1 MPDLTNSLLSSSL
14 ISLRGLIPHDAAIIN
29 ACKTGNSTKVE
40 QLLTSR
46 KARPDDATLD
56 NSTALSTAI
65 KNDQIEIVQL
75 LLRAGADPNLPAGRL
90 QDSPIQIAVAR
101 NNSQITRLLL
111 NYGADLQYCSAGS
124 WSILHHLFNPDTL
137 FSKNEYYSIFGDE
150 LTFDDIRDP
159 KGWTA
164 LHRCAAFGTAND
176 VYKLVDL
183 GASSLADGYVT
194 LWGRSPLHI
203 AAIMDNVSTLQA
215 LTDMYIGDHNM
226 NDGVTQQHA
235 ILETADINGW
245 TPLHLAIYSRAM
257 NTAKWLLSK
266 KVDVHKI
273 TYRTAIW
280 FPQNQTNVTF
290 SVMDV
295 ANMAGEKVLEVFPSL
310 LVDAGY
316 DITTD
321 GSDIYW

>member
-1 MPDLTNSLLSSSL
+1 MPGLTNSLLSSSL

-46 KARPDDATLD
+46 RARPNDATLD
-56 NSTALSTAI
+56 NSTALSERTRI
-65 KNDQIEIVQL
+65 YQL
-75 LLRAGADPNLPAGRL
+75 
-90 QDSPIQIAVAR
+90 
-101 NNSQITRLLL
+101 
-111 NYGADLQYCSAGS
+111 
-124 WSILHHLFNPDTL
+124 
-137 FSKNEYYSIFGDE
+137 
-150 LTFDDIRDP
+150 DDYR
-159 KGWTA
+159 T
-164 LHRCAAFGTAND
+164 FGTAND

-183 GASSLADGYVT
+183 GASSFADGYVT

-215 LTDMYIGDHNM
+215 LTDMYIGDYNT
-226 NDGVTQQHA
+226 NDGDTQQHA

-280 FPQNQTNVTF
+280 FPQNQTNATF